1 MTANTSTLA
10 APLIGGESIKPDD
23 LARELGVSPRT
34 VARWHALREGPPR
47 CVQGRLILYRRAA
60 VTAWLA
66 EREQSQSRTTI
77 TRRRGRR

>member
-1 MTANTSTLA
+1 MTAPTTVQQA
-10 APLIGGESIKPDD
+10 APLIGGEFIKPDD

-34 VARWHALREGPPR
+34 VARWHARREGPPR

-66 EREQSQSRTTI
+66 DREQSQPRARRTSR
-77 TRRRGRR
+77 R